1 MKRSIAISPVSSGL
15 LWVLAM
21 TVVIEAVTC
30 LFRFGFRLEMTRNT
44 SWISAL
50 TFGIRIH
57 HGYFGVILCLA
68 SMTLMRSSPLGR
80 FGLRLGAA
88 LILSDLVHHYAI
100 LWPIVGSP
108 QFDLTYPI

>member
-1 MKRSIAISPVSSGL
+1 MGFTKDDRTERHPSERNRGPAGE
-15 LWVLAM
+15 ATF
-21 TVVIEAVTC
+21 TVRCV
-30 LFRFGFRLEMTRNT
+30 
-44 SWISAL
+44 
-50 TFGIRIH
+50 
-57 HGYFGVILCLA
+57 A
-68 SMTLMRSSPLGR
+68 SMTLVRPSLLGR